1 MVLSMAALWVEM
13 MDAM

>member
-1 MVLSMAALWVEM
+1 MVFSMAALWVEM